1 MSVPPL
7 QGVRAALAAWNGFPG
22 GQPHYHDQLVDGRR
36 VQPGNGAAGGRTE
49 ARTGGEP
56 GRWYRFDHQGRS
68 GYVSMKAGPTPG
80 VVHVTVRLD
89 PPLAEGPD
97 AFAPHLA
104 MEADVSSTWIHTI
117 TSGASTQNE
126 QARRIAEALRDAT
139 RGGSDVPGAAD
150 LPASLFVDPPIIR
163 GPLRHEPPFVWLP
176 AEYPPPPDDP
186 ALVAELR

>member
-1 MSVPPL
+1 MSIPPL
-7 QGVRAALAAWNGFPG
+7 TGVRAALAAWNGFPG
-22 GQPHYHDQLVDGRR
+22 GQPQPHDPLVDRGRVPQAGR
-36 VQPGNGAAGGRTE
+36 TSGGRTQ

-56 GRWYRFDHQGRS
+56 GRSSTFESQGRT

-89 PPLAEGPD
+89 PPRVEGD
-97 AFAPHLA
+97 NAFAPHLA
-104 MEADVSSTWIHTI
+104 MEADVSSAWIQAVTR
-117 TSGASTQNE
+117 GASTQNE

-139 RGGSDVPGAAD
+139 RGEAKTPGAAA
-150 LPASLFVDPPIIR
+150 LPAALFVDPPIIR

-186 ALVAELR
+186 ALAAELQ